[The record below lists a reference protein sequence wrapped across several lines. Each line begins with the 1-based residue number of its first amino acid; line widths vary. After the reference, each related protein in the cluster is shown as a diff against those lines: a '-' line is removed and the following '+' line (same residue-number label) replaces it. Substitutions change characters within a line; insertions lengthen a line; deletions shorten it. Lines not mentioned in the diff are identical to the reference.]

1 MVLAFS
7 IKTLQQ
13 LGRFVQSRCLAF
25 VICCGLLGPMAVFA
39 QPLLI
44 KPIANAKPERI
55 LFVGNSYFYYNN
67 SLHNHVSALVKA
79 DDAALGARLQFKS
92 STIGGAAL
100 NHHNLSHL
108 LTPGRIGVAQP
119 FQWVVMQGGSG
130 EPLSAQRRATFRK
143 TAADHT
149 ALVRAAGGQV
159 ALYMTHAYVK
169 PHPRVSPNN
178 AVLTQA
184 MYVDVGNDLQ
194 ALVIPVGLAFEM
206 AYQRHPN
213 LKLHHPDGTHPGLL
227 GTYLAA
233 CTTYASLYGRSP
245 VGNAYRADG
254 AIEADVALQ
263 LQQLADDVVSQFFQ
277 HKL

>member
-1 MVLAFS
+1 MLTFS

-13 LGRFVQSRCLAF
+13 LGRVVQSCGLAF
-25 VICCGLLGPMAVFA
+25 AICCGLVAPTAAFA
-39 QPLLI
+39 QPLHI

-100 NHHNLSHL
+100 NHHNLPHL

-130 EPLSAQRRATFRK
+130 EPLSAQRRATFHK
-143 TAADHT
+143 TAADNA

-169 PHPRVSPNN
+169 PHPRVNP
-178 AVLTQA
+178 
-184 MYVDVGNDLQ
+184 
-194 ALVIPVGLAFEM
+194 
-206 AYQRHPN
+206 
-213 LKLHHPDGTHPGLL
+213 
-227 GTYLAA
+227 
-233 CTTYASLYGRSP
+233 
-245 VGNAYRADG
+245 
-254 AIEADVALQ
+254 
-263 LQQLADDVVSQFFQ
+263 
-277 HKL
+277 